1 MFLIL
6 LLCGLSGGGGG
17 GGALTGEGNDGD
29 ADTVIDI
36 PLQ

>member
-17 GGALTGEGNDGD
+17 ALTGEGNDGD
-29 ADTVIDI
+29 ANTVIDI